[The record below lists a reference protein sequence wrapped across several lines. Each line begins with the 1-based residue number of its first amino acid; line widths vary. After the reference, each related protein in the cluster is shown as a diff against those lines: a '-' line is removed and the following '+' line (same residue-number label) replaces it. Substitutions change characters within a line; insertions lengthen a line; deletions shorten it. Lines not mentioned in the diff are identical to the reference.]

1 MNATIR
7 TYRNPI
13 IVTVLMV
20 VAIGL
25 WGWQRWQSELEYFQ
39 DRALRH
45 SSGVFDTVEGTIQ
58 GLKQTGPLRRSQIE
72 SILENIIHR
81 SLLRFVVLEQD
92 GKRILQAGNAPRT
105 LFLNSGEGE
114 RFNGRELLLW
124 RTEHLQGQV
133 QEQSSKIDDVSDPR
147 IGGGDQVMILG
158 FEIPRE
164 SRMLSAARKSIALT
178 LLTALLFVTASLIAW
193 IMVIRSRSLAGQLE
207 AERARRAHL
216 EELGLAAAGL
226 AHETKNPL
234 GIILGIAQQIS
245 CNPEESEQS
254 RVMLEHIID
263 QVDRAQA
270 RLGNFMTFA
279 RLRKVNAISLD
290 AREVSAKV
298 AEILRPDFDA
308 VGVKLEV
315 NCSPLRIL
323 ADEEMLRQ
331 VLVNLLLNSLR
342 ASSAG
347 SKVTVRM
354 DRKGKRAVLTVE
366 DQGRGISP
374 ELLPNIFQ
382 PYVSG
387 NPEGHG
393 LGLAIVKRFVEEQ
406 GWAIGVDSQLNR
418 GTAITISGISLA
430 EAGASKI

>member
-20 VAIGL
+20 AGIGL

-39 DRALRH
+39 DRARRH
-45 SSGVFDTVEGTIQ
+45 SSGIFDTVEGTIQ

-72 SILENIIHR
+72 SILENIIQR

-92 GKRILQAGNAPRT
+92 GKRILQAGNAPGT
-105 LFLNSGEGE
+105 LLLSSKEGE
-114 RFNGRELLLW
+114 SFDGRELLLW
-124 RTEHLQGQV
+124 RTEHLQGRV
-133 QEQSSKIDDVSDPR
+133 QEQSSKIGDVSDLR
-147 IGGGDQVMILG
+147 LGEGDQVMILG
-158 FEIPRE
+158 FEIPRD
-164 SRMLSAARKSIALT
+164 SRMLSAARHSITLT

-193 IMVIRSRSLAGQLE
+193 ILVIRSRSLAGQLE
-207 AERARRAHL
+207 VERAHRAHL

-234 GIILGIAQQIS
+234 GMILGIAQQIS
-245 CNPEESEQS
+245 CNLEEPEQS

-279 RLRKVNAISLD
+279 QLRKVNAIPLD
-290 AREVSAKV
+290 AREVSTKV
-298 AEILRPDFDA
+298 AEILRADFDA
-308 VGVKLEV
+308 VGVKLEI
-315 NCSPLRIL
+315 NCRPLWIL

-331 VLVNLLLNSLR
+331 ILVNLLLNSLH

-366 DQGRGISP
+366 DQGSGISP

-387 NPEGHG
+387 NPDGHG
-393 LGLAIVKRFVEEQ
+393 LGLAIVRRFVEEH
-406 GWAIGVDSQLNR
+406 GWTIGVDSQLNR
-418 GTAITISGISLA
+418 GTAITISGIALV
-430 EAGASKI
+430 EAKESKP